1 MALRLESSP
10 GLVTSPTNI
19 DLPGQPMRKV
29 VAVVIAIIVVAI
41 AVGVV
46 AGMIEGADPQ
56 FSKGRS
62 TTASVVTQEV
72 LGALALVAL
81 LGAVI
86 GCVRLARGGHVGRS
100 LIPSSIGLLLALFW
114 WVSYIA
120 ERAS

>member
-1 MALRLESSP
+1 
-10 GLVTSPTNI
+10 
-19 DLPGQPMRKV
+19 MRKQVAAVISV
-29 VAVVIAIIVVAI
+29 VLAAIAAVVVI
-41 AVGVV
+41 
-46 AGMIEGADPQ
+46 GMVEGADPQ
-56 FSKGRS
+56 FSRGRS
-62 TTASVVTQEV
+62 TTASVLTQEV

-100 LIPSSIGLLLALFW
+100 LIPVSIGLLLAFFW

>member
-1 MALRLESSP
+1 MRA
-10 GLVTSPTNI
+10 
-19 DLPGQPMRKV
+19 MRKQVAAVISV
-29 VAVVIAIIVVAI
+29 VLAAIAAVVVI
-41 AVGVV
+41 
-46 AGMIEGADPQ
+46 GMVEGADPQ
-56 FSKGRS
+56 FSRGRS
-62 TTASVVTQEV
+62 TTASVLTQEV

-100 LIPSSIGLLLALFW
+100 LIPVSIGLLLAFFW

>member
-1 MALRLESSP
+1 
-10 GLVTSPTNI
+10 
-19 DLPGQPMRKV
+19 MRKLV
-29 VAVVIAIIVVAI
+29 PAIIGIVVVAI
-41 AVGVV
+41 AILVVVGMVQ
-46 AGMIEGADPQ
+46 GADPT

-62 TTASVVTQEV
+62 TTASVLTQEV

-86 GCVRLARGGHVGRS
+86 SYVPLARGGHLARS
-100 LIPSSIGLLLALFW
+100 LIPLSIGLLLTLFW

>member
-1 MALRLESSP
+1 LRQ
-10 GLVTSPTNI
+10 TT
-19 DLPGQPMRKV
+19 RKPVAAVIGVV
-29 VAVVIAIIVVAI
+29 VAAI
-41 AVGVV
+41 AFGVV
-46 AGMIEGADPQ
+46 VGMVRGADPT

-62 TTASVVTQEV
+62 TTASVLTQEV

-100 LIPSSIGLLLALFW
+100 LIPLSIGLLLALFW